1 MVAVNLEP
9 SVSISPS
16 FGRAPAPL
24 RRLEIRAYAASP
36 YPLRNPNPP
45 TRNSGETSGMTPALA
60 ENSVLDP
67 DLRQL
72 TDHVSP
78 LDQNSPPPA
87 PAPGQSIIGT
97 PLIPAEV
104 LAEPGQ
110 ASDLLMATPN
120 SNVPLDIHALG
131 TTLGMDM
138 AMYCDTQ
145 GLIHLHQ
152 QDQWLATVM
161 FFQSVIRRLDTMAD
175 ARVATILPAMAP
187 GTIRNFNYHPDVRAM
202 IKNSLRECVLRPTL
216 HAYGR
221 TQTVVTLG
229 HIALTPLVIVKA
241 ELDAR
246 DTTWKQVFLPPGYSA
261 HQPEAITSVKA
272 FIRELLKYEKSTM
285 AKLLL
290 VGLKARGRGSTHDP
304 VPRLDVMIVGLLRTM
319 SPEHELQPPDELRSA
334 ITSTQRIRFGYLRVQ
349 MVIQRQQTPEENG
362 VHSIWEVIDR
372 HLESLRRKSADW
384 KVAFA
389 RLVLS
394 LDAQLFDGINTAR
407 DVRAF
412 EVRMPSDEEVATE
425 LFARAQAPEVNDETP
440 TTHVQEEIF

>member
-1 MVAVNLEP
+1 
-9 SVSISPS
+9 
-16 FGRAPAPL
+16 
-24 RRLEIRAYAASP
+24 
-36 YPLRNPNPP
+36 
-45 TRNSGETSGMTPALA
+45 
-60 ENSVLDP
+60 
-67 DLRQL
+67 
-72 TDHVSP
+72 
-78 LDQNSPPPA
+78 
-87 PAPGQSIIGT
+87 
-97 PLIPAEV
+97 
-104 LAEPGQ
+104 
-110 ASDLLMATPN
+110 MATPN

-202 IKNSLRECVLRPTL
+202 IKNSLQECVLHPTL

-272 FIRELLKYEKSTM
+272 FIRELLKYEKSMM

-412 EVRMPSDEEVATE
+412 EVRMPSDKEVATE

>member
-16 FGRAPAPL
+16 FGRAPGKSMTHSLIPIIADFSMPPL

-45 TRNSGETSGMTPALA
+45 TCNSGETSGMTPALA

-67 DLRQL
+67 DL
-72 TDHVSP
+72 
-78 LDQNSPPPA
+78 PPA
-87 PAPGQSIIGT
+87 PAQSIIGT

-202 IKNSLRECVLRPTL
+202 IKTL
-216 HAYGR
+216 SK
-221 TQTVVTLG
+221 T
-229 HIALTPLVIVKA
+229 LTPLVIVKA

-272 FIRELLKYEKSTM
+272 FIRELLKYEKSMM

-349 MVIQRQQTPEENG
+349 MVIQRQTPEENG

-412 EVRMPSDEEVATE
+412 EVRMPSDKEVATE

>member
-1 MVAVNLEP
+1 MMQLNKPDSE
-9 SVSISPS
+9 
-16 FGRAPAPL
+16 
-24 RRLEIRAYAASP
+24 
-36 YPLRNPNPP
+36 
-45 TRNSGETSGMTPALA
+45 TPAKA
-60 ENSVLDP
+60 PQDQRHKRNTKGIRDFNRTVNVGEDPQDP
-67 DLRQL
+67 DL
-72 TDHVSP
+72 
-78 LDQNSPPPA
+78 PPA
-87 PAPGQSIIGT
+87 PAQSIIRT

-202 IKNSLRECVLRPTL
+202 IKNSLQECVLHPTL

-272 FIRELLKYEKSTM
+272 FIRELLKYEKSMM

-304 VPRLDVMIVGLLRTM
+304 VPRLDVMIVG
-319 SPEHELQPPDELRSA
+319 PPDELRSA

-412 EVRMPSDEEVATE
+412 EVRMPSDKEVATE

>member
-1 MVAVNLEP
+1 
-9 SVSISPS
+9 
-16 FGRAPAPL
+16 
-24 RRLEIRAYAASP
+24 
-36 YPLRNPNPP
+36 
-45 TRNSGETSGMTPALA
+45 
-60 ENSVLDP
+60 
-67 DLRQL
+67 
-72 TDHVSP
+72 
-78 LDQNSPPPA
+78 
-87 PAPGQSIIGT
+87 
-97 PLIPAEV
+97 
-104 LAEPGQ
+104 
-110 ASDLLMATPN
+110 
-120 SNVPLDIHALG
+120 
-131 TTLGMDM
+131 
-138 AMYCDTQ
+138 
-145 GLIHLHQ
+145 
-152 QDQWLATVM
+152 
-161 FFQSVIRRLDTMAD
+161 MAD

-187 GTIRNFNYHPDVRAM
+187 GTIRNFNYHPDAM

-229 HIALTPLVIVKA
+229 HIALTPLVIVKHRFNKA

-272 FIRELLKYEKSTM
+272 FIRELLKYEKSMM

-304 VPRLDVMIVGLLRTM
+304 VPRLDVMIVGVSRPNSIHSVIIEGTDPPTSLPQLLRTM
-319 SPEHELQPPDELRSA
+319 SPKHELQPPDELRST

-349 MVIQRQQTPEENG
+349 MVIQRQQTSEENG

-372 HLESLRRKSADW
+372 DLESLRRKSADW
-384 KVAFA
+384 KVVFA

-412 EVRMPSDEEVATE
+412 EVRMPSDKEVATE
-425 LFARAQAPEVNDETP
+425 LFARAQAPEVNNETP